1 MNKTKSFLYILLAM
15 ATLSSAGCSDE
26 VIYTDPAQP
35 IEKRVEDLLG
45 RMTLEEK
52 IAQMNQFVG
61 LEHMRNAA
69 VALKPEELKKSHA
82 MGFYADYPPEKIEQ
96 MTAQGMVGSFLHVLT
111 IEEAN
116 HLQQL
121 AQQSRLKIPLLI
133 GIDAVHGNGM
143 LRGTTVYPTPIT
155 QAASFNP
162 ALVEEMSRQTAIEMR
177 ASGSHWT
184 FTPNVEVA
192 RDARWGRVGETFGE
206 DPWLV
211 GQLGAATVRGLQTDD
226 CTGDDKVLACVK
238 HLVGGSQP
246 VNGINGAPC
255 DISER
260 TLREVFLPPFRACVD
275 AGAESVMAA
284 HNDLDGIP
292 CHANKYLMTD
302 ILRGEWGFKGF
313 FVSDWMDVERLEDY
327 HRICDSQIEAFRLA
341 VDAGLDFHMHG
352 PDFYFGMIE
361 LVRSGRIS
369 EKRVDEAVRKVLS
382 AKFRLGLFENPY
394 VDVEAAQGTLFNDAH
409 KLTALEAARQGIVLL
424 KNEGGLLPI
433 DTKRYRRILV
443 TGPNA
448 DNQSIL
454 GDWSADQPAGN
465 VVTIRRGLEQVRP
478 DVQYTFCGF
487 SRDFDLK
494 HMRQE
499 EVDRA
504 VRAARG
510 NDLAIVVV
518 GENSMR
524 YHWNLKTCGE
534 NTDRYDLTLAG
545 LQQQLVERIA
555 AQGIPVVVVLVN
567 GRPLTTEWIA
577 DNIPAVVEAWEPGSL
592 GGRAVAEILFGEVNP
607 SAKMPITVPRH
618 SGQIQCYYNYRFT
631 SKWFPYATGNS
642 SPLYEFGY
650 GLSYTTFAYGKPSVD
665 RTETGRDGTVNLSVE
680 VTNTGSRAGDEIVQ
694 LYVTDDRSSATRP
707 VKELK
712 DFARI
717 SLEPGQTKTV
727 TFAVT
732 PEKLAFYDA
741 AMNYGVERG
750 TFTLRVGSSSRD
762 RDLQSIGITVR

>member
-1 MNKTKSFLYILLAM
+1 MKRLLLLTACAAAAACSADWRDASLPPQKRAELLTAEMTLDEKIGQLTSPYGWEMYERQGDSVRLTDTFREAVQNGHIGMLWGTFRADPWTQKDLRTGLTPQLAARLANRMQRYAVQHSRLGIPLFLAEEAPHGHM
-15 ATLSSAGCSDE
+15 AIGATTFPTAPGQASTWNPELIERMGKVIAAEIRLQGGHICYGPVLDIVRDPRWSRTEESYGEDRYLTARIGEAYVRGTGSGDLSQPRHALSTLKHFIAYGASEGGQNGGSN
-26 VIYTDPAQP
+26 
-35 IEKRVEDLLG
+35 LLG
-45 RMTLEEK
+45 
-52 IAQMNQFVG
+52 
-61 LEHMRNAA
+61 
-69 VALKPEELKKSHA
+69 
-82 MGFYADYPPEKIEQ
+82 
-96 MTAQGMVGSFLHVLT
+96 
-111 IEEAN
+111 
-116 HLQQL
+116 
-121 AQQSRLKIPLLI
+121 
-133 GIDAVHGNGM
+133 
-143 LRGTTVYPTPIT
+143 
-155 QAASFNP
+155 
-162 ALVEEMSRQTAIEMR
+162 
-177 ASGSHWT
+177 
-184 FTPNVEVA
+184 
-192 RDARWGRVGETFGE
+192 
-206 DPWLV
+206 
-211 GQLGAATVRGLQTDD
+211 
-226 CTGDDKVLACVK
+226 
-238 HLVGGSQP
+238 
-246 VNGINGAPC
+246 
-255 DISER
+255 ER
-260 TLREVFLPPFRACVD
+260 ELRETYLPPFEAAVK
-275 AGAESVMAA
+275 AGARSVMTAY
-284 HNDLDGIP
+284 NSMDGIP
-292 CHANKYLMTD
+292 CTANRRMLTD

-465 VVTIRRGLEQVRP
+465 VVTIRRGLEQVRS

-650 GLSYTTFAYGKPSVD
+650 GLSYTTFAYGEPRVD

-732 PEKLAFYDA
+732 PDKLAFYDA
-741 AMNYGVERG
+741 AMNYGVEPG